1 MRKPIDKP
9 LMEKT
14 KMKRPTPPTREEIV
28 ARELLLNANGI
39 SEREIAMKYDK
50 YSMRNEVTAFERENG
65 FEFERTK
72 HKTADGLGEYFK
84 YKPKNRPQAQT
95 LIKIVNIK
103 AKARGGL
110 GFSEREEMEILSHFN

>member
-1 MRKPIDKP
+1 
-9 LMEKT
+9 
-14 KMKRPTPPTREEIV
+14 MKKTPPTREEIV
-28 ARELLLNANGI
+28 ARELLLNADGI

-65 FEFERTK
+65 FEFERTS
-72 HKTADGLGEYFK
+72 HKTKDGRGEYFK

-110 GFSEREEMEILSHFN
+110 GFTAKEEAEILAQFN